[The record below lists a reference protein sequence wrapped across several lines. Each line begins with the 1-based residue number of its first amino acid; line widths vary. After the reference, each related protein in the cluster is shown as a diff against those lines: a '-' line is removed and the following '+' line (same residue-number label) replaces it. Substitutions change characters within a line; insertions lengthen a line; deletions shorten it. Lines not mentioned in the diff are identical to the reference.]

1 MFGQATSLESYI
13 SLYVLSLLKVSY
25 LILCHGLT
33 HHSVLVV
40 NIIMVF
46 QLPPPP
52 PQKPLVASPIFFP
65 ISFVLKFGELHFWMR
80 LKLF

>member
-46 QLPPPP
+46 QLS
-52 PQKPLVASPIFFP
+52 PQKPLLASPIFFP